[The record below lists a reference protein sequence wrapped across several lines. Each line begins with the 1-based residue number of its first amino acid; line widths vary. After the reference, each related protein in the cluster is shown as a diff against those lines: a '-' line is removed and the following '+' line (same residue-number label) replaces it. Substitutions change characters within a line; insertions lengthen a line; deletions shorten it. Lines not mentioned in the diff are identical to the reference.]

1 MSLMGQKILLGVSAG
16 IAAYK
21 SCELVRRLIEAGAEV
36 RVVMT
41 RSATE
46 FVTPLTFQALSG
58 HPVRTELFD
67 AQAEAGMD
75 HIELARWPDQVLIAP
90 ATADLMARLAHGLA
104 DDLLTTVCLAT
115 RAPIALAPAM
125 NQGMWSAPATQRN
138 LRLLDELGYRLYGP
152 GSGEQACGEVGPG
165 RMWEPQQLLEAL
177 QASPAKGPLAGLHI
191 LLTAGPTREPI
202 DPVRYL
208 SNRSSGRMGF
218 ALAIAARRAGA
229 QVTLVH
235 GPVAIPA
242 PTGIEVVAVETAQQM
257 HSAVMSRA
265 SSADVFIATAAVADY
280 RLESP
285 ASEKIKKQSEHL
297 QLELARTPDIL
308 AEVAALPRRPFVV
321 GFAAETQQ
329 VKQHALAKLEGK
341 QLDMIAANDVSAGQ
355 GFDHEDNALQVFWPG
370 GELRLPRQ
378 SKHQLAEALLQLVAE
393 RLKQKS

>member
-1 MSLMGQKILLGVSAG
+1 MSLTGQKILLGVSAG

-41 RSATE
+41 PSATE

-58 HPVRTELFD
+58 HPVRTDLFD

-152 GSGEQACGEVGPG
+152 SSGEQACGEVGPG

-177 QASPAKGPLAGLHI
+177 QESPAKGPLAGLHI

-235 GPVAIPA
+235 GPVAIPTPA
-242 PTGIEVVAVETAQQM
+242 GVEVVAVETAQQM
-257 HSAVMSRA
+257 HTAVMSRA
-265 SSADVFIATAAVADY
+265 SSADVFVATAAVADY
-280 RLESP
+280 RPESP

-329 VKQHALAKLEGK
+329 VKQHALAKLESK
-341 QLDMIAANDVSAGQ
+341 HLDMIAANDVSAGQ
-355 GFDHEDNALQVFWPG
+355 GFDQEDNALQVFWPG
-370 GELRLPRQ
+370 GEHRLPRQ